1 MWFNAL
7 PLQACRLPRPAE
19 AMPPKLPP
27 GPGPPST
34 DG

>member
-19 AMPPKLPP
+19 AMPPELP
-27 GPGPPST
+27 PGPPST